1 MGVIAI
7 TACRVR
13 TTRNERVSRQVL
25 RACYE
30 VEGAL
35 IHSTCIDDEGWRA
48 LPSECAS
55 ALRAIELFAT
65 LEMRT

>member
-1 MGVIAI
+1 MVVIAI
-7 TACRVR
+7 PARAVR
-13 TTRNERVSRQVL
+13 TTRNKRVSRQVL

-35 IHSTCIDDEGWRA
+35 IHSTYSDDESWRA

-55 ALRAIELFAT
+55 TLRAIELFAT
-65 LEMRT
+65 SEMRT